1 MFNLNG
7 ELIDD
12 VKLNVSLE
20 DNASVKEMSEYIDSI
35 LVIDDNIK
43 QLVSDHTEMINSG
56 ESELVLSMEG
66 LRRLELVQKSSR
78 NGT

>member
-20 DNASVKEMSEYIDSI
+20 DNASAKEMSEYIDSI

-43 QLVSDHTEMINSG
+43 Q
-56 ESELVLSMEG
+56 
-66 LRRLELVQKSSR
+66 
-78 NGT
+78 